1 MKITKRQLK
10 RIIREERAR
19 IIAEQAVSM
28 NDLLRVIGGESP
40 RQPKPAFLAL
50 RDALVVSGDVAED
63 TFKMLVDM
71 GLSADEL
78 AENFPELARHIHK
91 LSPAEL
97 STVAH
102 SI

>member
-1 MKITKRQLK
+1 MKITKRQLR

-19 IIAEQAVSM
+19 ILAEQAVSM
-28 NDLLRVIGGESP
+28 DDLLRVIGGERP

-50 RDALVVSGDVAED
+50 RDALVVADEED
-63 TFKMLVDM
+63 TFVMLVDM

-78 AENFPELARHIHK
+78 AENFPELARHIRK

-97 STVAH
+97 RTVAD

>member
-1 MKITKRQLK
+1 MKITKQQLR
-10 RIIREERAR
+10 RIIRE
-19 IIAEQAVSM
+19 AVSM
-28 NDLLRVIGGESP
+28 DDLLRDLSR

-50 RDALVVSGDVAED
+50 RDALVVTDDDAN

-71 GLSADEL
+71 DLSADEL
-78 AENFPELARHIHK
+78 AENFPELARHIRK

-97 STVAH
+97 QTVAD

>member
-1 MKITKRQLK
+1 MKITKRQLRK
-10 RIIREERAR
+10 IIREERAR
-19 IIAEQAVSM
+19 ILAEQAVSM
-28 NDLLRVIGGESP
+28 DDLLRLAGEKP

-50 RDALVVSGDVAED
+50 RDGLVMTDDDAN

-71 GLSADEL
+71 GLPADEL
-78 AENFPELARHIHK
+78 AENFPELARHIRK

-97 STVAH
+97 RTVAD

>member
-1 MKITKRQLK
+1 MKITKRQLR
-10 RIIREERAR
+10 RIIRE
-19 IIAEQAVSM
+19 AVSM
-28 NDLLRVIGGESP
+28 DDLLRLAGGERP

-50 RDALVVSGDVAED
+50 RDGLVVADEED

-71 GLSADEL
+71 GVSADEL
-78 AENFPELARHIHK
+78 ADNFPELARHIRK

-97 STVAH
+97 KTVAD

>member
-1 MKITKRQLK
+1 MD
-10 RIIREERAR
+10 
-19 IIAEQAVSM
+19 
-28 NDLLRVIGGESP
+28 DLLRDLSR

-50 RDALVVSGDVAED
+50 RDALVVTDDDAN

-71 GLSADEL
+71 DLSADEL
-78 AENFPELARHIHK
+78 AENFPELARHIRK

-97 STVAH
+97 QTVAD

>member
-1 MKITKRQLK
+1 MKITKRQLR

-19 IIAEQAVSM
+19 ILAEQAVPM
-28 NDLLRVIGGESP
+28 DDLLRVIGGESP

-50 RDALVVSGDVAED
+50 RDALVVSVDAAD

-78 AENFPELARHIHK
+78 AENFPELARHIRK

-97 STVAH
+97 QTVAD

>member
-1 MKITKRQLK
+1 MKITKRQLR
-10 RIIREERAR
+10 RIIRE
-19 IIAEQAVSM
+19 AVSM
-28 NDLLRVIGGESP
+28 DDLRRLAGGERP

-50 RDALVVSGDVAED
+50 RDALVVTTDAAE

-78 AENFPELARHIHK
+78 AENFPELARHIRK

-97 STVAH
+97 QTVAD
-102 SI
+102 SV

>member
-1 MKITKRQLK
+1 MKITKQQLR

-19 IIAEQAVSM
+19 ILAEQAVSM
-28 NDLLRVIGGESP
+28 EDLLRDIGDLSR

-50 RDALVVSGDVAED
+50 RDALVVTDDDAE

-78 AENFPELARHIHK
+78 AENFPELARHIRK

-97 STVAH
+97 RTVAD

>member
-1 MKITKRQLK
+1 MKITKQQLR
-10 RIIREERAR
+10 RIIRE
-19 IIAEQAVSM
+19 AVSM
-28 NDLLRVIGGESP
+28 DDLLRDLSR

-50 RDALVVSGDVAED
+50 RDGLVVTTDAAE

-78 AENFPELARHIHK
+78 AENFPELARHIRK

-97 STVAH
+97 QTVAD

>member
-1 MKITKRQLK
+1 MKITKRQLR
-10 RIIREERAR
+10 RIIRE
-19 IIAEQAVSM
+19 AVSM
-28 NDLLRVIGGESP
+28 DDLLRLAGGERP

-50 RDALVVSGDVAED
+50 RDGLVVADKED

-78 AENFPELARHIHK
+78 AENFPELARHIRK

-97 STVAH
+97 QTVAD

>member
-1 MKITKRQLK
+1 MKITKQQLR

-19 IIAEQAVSM
+19 ILAEQAVSM
-28 NDLLRVIGGESP
+28 EDLLRDIGDLSR

-50 RDALVVSGDVAED
+50 RDALVVTDDDAE

-78 AENFPELARHIHK
+78 AENFPELARHIRK

-97 STVAH
+97 QTVAD

>member
-1 MKITKRQLK
+1 MTITKRQLR

-19 IIAEQAVSM
+19 ILAEQAVSM
-28 NDLLRVIGGESP
+28 PMKDLLHAIGA

-50 RDALVVSGDVAED
+50 RDALVVTTDAAE

-78 AENFPELARHIHK
+78 AENFPELARHIRK

-97 STVAH
+97 RTVAD

>member
-1 MKITKRQLK
+1 MKITKRQLR

-19 IIAEQAVSM
+19 ILAEQVVPM
-28 NDLLRVIGGESP
+28 DDLLRLAGGEKP

-50 RDALVVSGDVAED
+50 RDGLVRAGVDAEN

-78 AENFPELARHIHK
+78 AENFPELARHIRK
-91 LSPAEL
+91 LRPAEL
-97 STVAH
+97 QTVAD

>member
-1 MKITKRQLK
+1 MKITKRQLR
-10 RIIREERAR
+10 RIIRE
-19 IIAEQAVSM
+19 AVSM
-28 NDLLRVIGGESP
+28 DDLRRLAGGERP

-50 RDALVVSGDVAED
+50 RDALVVTTDAAA

-78 AENFPELARHIHK
+78 AENFPELARHIRK

-97 STVAH
+97 QTVAD
-102 SI
+102 SV